1 MTKKYR
7 MLSRTLMLLTAMVF
21 LVVATPAMSQK
32 ACPTGYADCDGNKQN
47 KCETNLQTNV
57 NSCGACGKVCS
68 LSNATSACANGSCQ
82 VSACSAGYSDCDRTA
97 SNGCEINIQTDTKNC
112 SACGKACSLCHATS
126 SCENGNCKIQSCTN
140 PWVDRDGKVSNG
152 CESAW
157 CGFAVAYPPYQT
169 GYSTPTATGGWV
181 CTWRCPSGKQY
192 TSPAPGSINCGNWYE
207 YDQSCGLP

>member
-7 MLSRTLMLLTAMVF
+7 MLSRTLMLLPAMVF

-126 SCENGNCKIQSCTN
+126 SCVNGSCTLQSCTS
-140 PWVDRDGKVSNG
+140 PWEDRDRKASNG
-152 CESAW
+152 CETVS
-157 CGFAVAYPPYQT
+157 CGLSLTPPPPGQP
-169 GYSTPTATGGWV
+169 GWSTPTAPYT
-181 CTWRCPSGKQY
+181 CTWRCPSGKTFQTTLPQY
-192 TSPAPGSINCGNWYE
+192 SACGLWYE
-207 YDQSCGLP
+207 QDPSCGI